1 MHERLLERLD
11 ELKRPTDARRRAQ
24 LRTALAKAARTVFTD
39 APTLIRF
46 HEILLFLRAYPQSP
60 QLLRQT
66 ETLLSSFKR
75 RVDKVLST
83 DPDAAYYLAE
93 PEVSGIAGTTFSAIF
108 GYHITRWLYTRHPAR
123 VRLDWEGYE
132 DNGQLAA
139 ILPRFLPLLEEEIYV
154 ENYFP
159 YLSYLRAAARGS
171 ERDELAWL
179 LRSFE
184 RLNMTDRERATLFES
199 LKLAVQ
205 WKLGNS
211 PDTRTHMRL
220 RRTREVFYHDA
231 PLIARRDVSIARE
244 IEDTT
249 PLSIQKLSRDEGQ
262 RLLDAGRET
271 MTQRYRELHGFTHG
285 DPRDVRRAEMG
296 RGVEMFI
303 WGVPTRARMPVL
315 GYHAVLMLK
324 NGIPC
329 GYAEALTLF
338 ERIET
343 GLNLFYTFRD
353 GESAWI
359 FARVLRLFQQTLGA
373 TVFSVEP
380 YQLGFHNKEGI
391 ESGSFWFYR
400 KLGFRP
406 IVPSL
411 AALAAREEQKL
422 STRPGYR
429 TNARTLGRL
438 ALGHVLYE
446 HKPAQAGVWDNFHMR
461 NLTLAIARRMA
472 QQHGG
477 DSERARRESTE
488 TVSAALDIHA
498 ARWNDDERRALE
510 NLSLLF
516 ALLPNLARWTKDEK
530 ELLVRIIRAKAG
542 ADESKYV
549 RLLQKHERLR
559 REMIRLGSKRREA
572 DGRSRRQG

>member
-1 MHERLLERLD
+1 MHEELLERLD
-11 ELKRPTDARRRAQ
+11 ELKRPTDRHARAQ
-24 LRTALAKAARTVFTD
+24 LRTTLARAARTDFKD
-39 APTLIRF
+39 AHALISF

-60 QLLRQT
+60 ALLRET
-66 ETLLSSFKR
+66 ERILSSFKR
-75 RVDKVLST
+75 RVDKLL
-83 DPDAAYYLAE
+83 DADADAAYYLAE
-93 PEVSGIAGTTFSAIF
+93 PEVSGIAGTAFSAIF
-108 GYHITRWLYTRHPAR
+108 GYHITRWLYTRHPTR

-159 YLSYLRAAARGS
+159 YRSYLRAAARGN
-171 ERDELAWL
+171 ERDTLAWL
-179 LRSFE
+179 LQNFE
-184 RLNMTDRERATLFES
+184 RLKMADRERATLFES
-199 LKLAVQ
+199 LKLAVRWQ
-205 WKLGNS
+205 LGNS
-211 PDTRTHMRL
+211 PDTRTQMRL
-220 RRTREVFYHDA
+220 APASREIFYHDA

-244 IEDTT
+244 LEDTT
-249 PLSIQKLSRDEGQ
+249 PLKIEKLARAVGHK
-262 RLLDAGRET
+262 LLEAGRET

-285 DPRDVRRAEMG
+285 DPRDVRRTGVG
-296 RGVEMFI
+296 RGVEMLI
-303 WGVPTRARMPVL
+303 WGVPARVRMPLL

-324 NGIPC
+324 NGVPC

-359 FARVLRLFQQTLGA
+359 FARALRLFRQALGA

-391 ESGSFWFYR
+391 DSGSFWFYR

-406 IVPSL
+406 IVPRL
-411 AALAAREEQKL
+411 AALAAREERRL

-429 TNARTLGRL
+429 TSARTLGRL
-438 ALGHVLYE
+438 ALGHVIYE
-446 HKPAQAGVWDNFHMR
+446 HKPAQTGVWDNFHMR

-472 QQHGG
+472 QRHGG
-477 DSERARRESTE
+477 DPERARRESVQTI
-488 TVSAALDIHA
+488 TALLGIDA
-498 ARWNDDERRALE
+498 ARWNDDEQRALE
-510 NLSLLF
+510 NLSLL
-516 ALLPNLARWTKDEK
+516 LSLIPNLSRWTKDERA
-530 ELLVRIIRAKAG
+530 LLLRIIRAKAG
-542 ADESKYV
+542 ADESKYL

-559 REMIRLGSKRREA
+559 REIIRLGSKR
-572 DGRSRRQG
+572 Q